1 MQTFPTKKG
10 KTLKYFTYFAESWTL
25 YKLDVKEYFVNKSNL
40 Q

>member
-10 KTLKYFTYFAESWTL
+10 KTLKYFTYFAETWTL
-25 YKLDVKEYFVNKSNL
+25 YKLDAYFVNKSNL